1 MLSHAYT
8 SFAYTLVQHAL
19 CNILGVCSFFS
30 GFKGARECFPS
41 WLRSGSQLPQS
52 SCEPSLPSWRPEFF
66 LEKACSAES
75 CRLASKPKGFCFCRL
90 ASNPEG
96 LCCCA
101 VQLPS
106 QRIPAVLLELC
117 SMPAK
122 VGTAN
127 AGTSAQLLY
136 EMSPWASVLQRAP
149 VVAEPCVGISSYREW
164 MLRAGLQYYPTAV
177 LDTDV
182 SLLPFWREQV
192 QNGMRPEELFL
203 ILEMFAPS
211 SLQR

>member
-8 SFAYTLVQHAL
+8 SFAYRKNTLVQHAL

-52 SCEPSLPSWRPEFF
+52 SCEYSLPSWRPEFF
-66 LEKACSAES
+66 LEKACCAES
-75 CRLASKPKGFCFCRL
+75 CRLASNPKGFCFCRL

-127 AGTSAQLLY
+127 AVTSAQLLY
-136 EMSPWASVLQRAP
+136 EMMMKPDIPL
-149 VVAEPCVGISSYREW
+149 Y
-164 MLRAGLQYYPTAV
+164 
-177 LDTDV
+177 
-182 SLLPFWREQV
+182 SLCT
-192 QNGMRPEELFL
+192 
-203 ILEMFAPS
+203 LECA
-211 SLQR
+211 